1 MGREGRREDWEGGA
15 RRGGRSK
22 YTIRGQGDSKAGKL
36 EGKLNEPKQRIKGE
50 TGLGNRG
57 SLSRTNLNNKV
68 SEAGTQRASC
78 NIGRTDGQT
87 DGRTDRRK
95 LSIDILW
102 AGK

>member
-1 MGREGRREDWEGGA
+1 MGGEGRREDREGGA

-22 YTIRGQGDSKAGKL
+22 HTIRGQGDSKAGKL

-78 NIGRTDGQT
+78 NIGRTDG
-87 DGRTDRRK
+87 
-95 LSIDILW
+95 SYV
-102 AGK
+102 